1 MSMKNIKFTGL
12 LTRKK
17 AVRYLIYVLFVCA
30 FAVFVIKLN
39 QVEKTELVVRTG
51 QTFEKAKVVKIL
63 QDNLEE
69 NGTRVGEQKVRVRML
84 TGVRKGE
91 ELDITSSSGYLFG
104 AACKPGMKVIV
115 MQSVAGDST
124 VASVYT
130 QDREGVIYIFALIYL
145 LVLCLI
151 GGKQGIKGCLG
162 LVFTFFCVIF
172 VYLPLVYLKYS
183 PFWTAVFVCFIT
195 TLVTMYLIGGPTRK
209 TCAATLGTL
218 VGVILAGVSAWCFS
232 KASGISGYNVSDI
245 ETLMTL
251 WNTNRIQVGGLL
263 FSGLLKIVIRRC
275 QNILFCQN
283 PRDLTRTFPGSTE
296 GKNLPHNLCRFR
308 IRFEMVF
315 HSFGFP
321 VAVGRATSEPFAA
334 LGLQL
339 FHGADL
345 PARVLCV
352 QLVCPVAD
360 GIKIVA
366 ALNRRIHAIVHR
378 NEPHVLLR
386 EINLHVVAD
395 LQVLT
400 PQPGGILYNQG
411 GDLPGFDHFHDLFP
425 TRPLK

>member
-263 FSGLLKIVIRRC
+263 FSGLLISCLGAVMDVAMSISSAIDEIYR
-275 QNILFCQN
+275 QNLSLSRKELFKAGLRVGRDMMGTDSNTLILAFA
-283 PRDLTRTFPGSTE
+283 GSSVSTLLLDYSY
-296 GKNLPHNLCRFR
+296 NLPYQQIINSNNIGIAIMQGLPSCRDWQAVSGLYFLYPLLC
-308 IRFEMVF
+308 
-315 HSFGFP
+315 
-321 VAVGRATSEPFAA
+321 
-334 LGLQL
+334 
-339 FHGADL
+339 
-345 PARVLCV
+345 
-352 QLVCPVAD
+352 
-360 GIKIVA
+360 
-366 ALNRRIHAIVHR
+366 
-378 NEPHVLLR
+378 
-386 EINLHVVAD
+386 
-395 LQVLT
+395 
-400 PQPGGILYNQG
+400 
-411 GDLPGFDHFHDLFP
+411 
-425 TRPLK
+425 

>member
-1 MSMKNIKFTGL
+1 MKNIKLTGL

-17 AVRYLIYVLFVCA
+17 AVRYLIYFLLVCV
-30 FAVFVIKLN
+30 FAVFVIRLN

-69 NGTRVGEQKVRVRML
+69 NGTRVGEQKVRVHML

-130 QDREGVIYIFALIYL
+130 QDRESVIYIFALIYL
-145 LVLCLI
+145 LALCMI

-218 VGVILAGVSAWCFS
+218 AGVVLAGISAWCFS

-263 FSGLLKIVIRRC
+263 FSGLLISCLGAVMDVAMSISSAIDEIYK
-275 QNILFCQN
+275 QNSSLTITELFKPGLRVGRDMMGTDSNTLILAFAGSSVSTLLLDYAY
-283 PRDLTRTFPGSTE
+283 DLPYQQIINSNNIGIAIMQ
-296 GKNLPHNLCRFR
+296 GLAG
-308 IRFEMVF
+308 
-315 HSFGFP
+315 SFGI
-321 VAVGRATSEPFAA
+321 VLSVPFTV
-334 LGLQL
+334 LICTVL
-339 FHGADL
+339 FHKNK
-345 PARVLCV
+345 
-352 QLVCPVAD
+352 QLD
-360 GIKIVA
+360 
-366 ALNRRIHAIVHR
+366 
-378 NEPHVLLR
+378 
-386 EINLHVVAD
+386 
-395 LQVLT
+395 
-400 PQPGGILYNQG
+400 
-411 GDLPGFDHFHDLFP
+411 
-425 TRPLK
+425 

>member
-1 MSMKNIKFTGL
+1 MSMKNTKFTGL
-12 LTRKK
+12 FTRKK

-209 TCAATLGTL
+209 TCAATLETL

-263 FSGLLKIVIRRC
+263 FSGLLISCLGAVMDVAMSISSAIDEIYRQNLSLSRKELFKAGLRVGRDMMGTDSNTLILAFAGSSVSTLLLEYSYNLPYQQIINSNNIGIAIMQGLAGSFGIVLSVPFTVLIC
-275 QNILFCQN
+275 TILFH
-283 PRDLTRTFPGSTE
+283 
-296 GKNLPHNLCRFR
+296 K
-308 IRFEMVF
+308 
-315 HSFGFP
+315 
-321 VAVGRATSEPFAA
+321 
-334 LGLQL
+334 
-339 FHGADL
+339 
-345 PARVLCV
+345 
-352 QLVCPVAD
+352 
-360 GIKIVA
+360 K
-366 ALNRRIHAIVHR
+366 
-378 NEPHVLLR
+378 
-386 EINLHVVAD
+386 
-395 LQVLT
+395 
-400 PQPGGILYNQG
+400 
-411 GDLPGFDHFHDLFP
+411 
-425 TRPLK
+425 

>member
-1 MSMKNIKFTGL
+1 MKNTKFTGL
-12 LTRKK
+12 FTRKK

-130 QDREGVIYIFALIYL
+130 QDREWVIYIFALIYL

-263 FSGLLKIVIRRC
+263 FSGLLISCLGAVMDVAMSISSAIDEIYRQNLSLSRKELFKAGLRVGRDMMGTDSNTLIPAFAGSSVSTLLLDYSYNLPYQQIINSNNIGIAIMQGLAGSFGIVLSVPFTVLIC
-275 QNILFCQN
+275 TILFH
-283 PRDLTRTFPGSTE
+283 
-296 GKNLPHNLCRFR
+296 K
-308 IRFEMVF
+308 
-315 HSFGFP
+315 
-321 VAVGRATSEPFAA
+321 
-334 LGLQL
+334 
-339 FHGADL
+339 
-345 PARVLCV
+345 
-352 QLVCPVAD
+352 
-360 GIKIVA
+360 K
-366 ALNRRIHAIVHR
+366 
-378 NEPHVLLR
+378 
-386 EINLHVVAD
+386 
-395 LQVLT
+395 
-400 PQPGGILYNQG
+400 
-411 GDLPGFDHFHDLFP
+411 
-425 TRPLK
+425 

>member
-1 MSMKNIKFTGL
+1 MSMKNTKFTGL
-12 LTRKK
+12 FTRKK

-51 QTFEKAKVVKIL
+51 QTFEKAKVIKIL

-130 QDREGVIYIFALIYL
+130 QDREGVIYIFTLIYL

-263 FSGLLKIVIRRC
+263 FSGLLISCLSAVMDVAMSISSAIDEIYR
-275 QNILFCQN
+275 QNLSLSRKELFKAGLRVGRDMMGTDSNTLILAFA
-283 PRDLTRTFPGSTE
+283 GSSVSTLLLDYSY
-296 GKNLPHNLCRFR
+296 NLPHQQIINSNNIGIAIMQGLAG
-308 IRFEMVF
+308 
-315 HSFGFP
+315 SFGI
-321 VAVGRATSEPFAA
+321 VLSVPFTV
-334 LGLQL
+334 LICTIL
-339 FHGADL
+339 FH
-345 PARVLCV
+345 
-352 QLVCPVAD
+352 
-360 GIKIVA
+360 K
-366 ALNRRIHAIVHR
+366 
-378 NEPHVLLR
+378 
-386 EINLHVVAD
+386 
-395 LQVLT
+395 
-400 PQPGGILYNQG
+400 
-411 GDLPGFDHFHDLFP
+411 
-425 TRPLK
+425 K

>member
-1 MSMKNIKFTGL
+1 MSMKNTKFTGL
-12 LTRKK
+12 FTRKK

-104 AACKPGMKVIV
+104 AACKPDMKVIV

-263 FSGLLKIVIRRC
+263 FSGLLISCLGAVMDVAMSISSAIDEIYRQNLSLSRKELFTAGLRVGRDMMGTDSNTLILAFAGSSISTLLLDYSYNLPYQQIINSNNIGIAIMQGLAGSFGIVLSVPFTVLIC
-275 QNILFCQN
+275 TILFH
-283 PRDLTRTFPGSTE
+283 
-296 GKNLPHNLCRFR
+296 K
-308 IRFEMVF
+308 
-315 HSFGFP
+315 
-321 VAVGRATSEPFAA
+321 
-334 LGLQL
+334 
-339 FHGADL
+339 
-345 PARVLCV
+345 
-352 QLVCPVAD
+352 
-360 GIKIVA
+360 K
-366 ALNRRIHAIVHR
+366 
-378 NEPHVLLR
+378 
-386 EINLHVVAD
+386 
-395 LQVLT
+395 
-400 PQPGGILYNQG
+400 
-411 GDLPGFDHFHDLFP
+411 
-425 TRPLK
+425 

>member
-1 MSMKNIKFTGL
+1 MKNIKFTGL
-12 LTRKK
+12 LTKRK
-17 AVRYLIYVLFVCA
+17 AVRYLIYLLIVCVFV
-30 FAVFVIKLN
+30 VFVIKLN

-84 TGVRKGE
+84 TGIRKGE

-145 LVLCLI
+145 LALCLI
-151 GGKQGIKGCLG
+151 GGKQGIKGCIG
-162 LVFTFFCVIF
+162 LIFTFFCVIF

-218 VGVILAGVSAWCFS
+218 AGVVLAGISAWCFS

-263 FSGLLKIVIRRC
+263 FSGLLISCLGAVMDVAMSISSAIDEIYK
-275 QNILFCQN
+275 QNSS
-283 PRDLTRTFPGSTE
+283 LTRRELFRAGLRVGRDMMGTDSNTLILAFAGSSVSTLLLDYSY
-296 GKNLPHNLCRFR
+296 NLPYQQIINSNNIGIAIMQGLAG
-308 IRFEMVF
+308 
-315 HSFGFP
+315 SFGI
-321 VAVGRATSEPFAA
+321 VLSVPFTV
-334 LGLQL
+334 LICTVL
-339 FHGADL
+339 FH
-345 PARVLCV
+345 
-352 QLVCPVAD
+352 
-360 GIKIVA
+360 K
-366 ALNRRIHAIVHR
+366 N
-378 NEPHVLLR
+378 
-386 EINLHVVAD
+386 
-395 LQVLT
+395 
-400 PQPGGILYNQG
+400 
-411 GDLPGFDHFHDLFP
+411 
-425 TRPLK
+425 K

>member
-1 MSMKNIKFTGL
+1 MSMKNTKFTGL
-12 LTRKK
+12 FTRKK

-91 ELDITSSSGYLFG
+91 KLDVTSSSGYLFG

-263 FSGLLKIVIRRC
+263 FSGLLISCLGAVMDVAMSISSAIDEIYRQNLSLSRKELFKAGLRVGRDMMGTDSNTLILAFAGSSVSTLLLDYSYNLPYQQIINSNNIGIAIMQGLAGSFGIVLSVPFTVLIC
-275 QNILFCQN
+275 TILFH
-283 PRDLTRTFPGSTE
+283 
-296 GKNLPHNLCRFR
+296 K
-308 IRFEMVF
+308 
-315 HSFGFP
+315 
-321 VAVGRATSEPFAA
+321 
-334 LGLQL
+334 
-339 FHGADL
+339 
-345 PARVLCV
+345 
-352 QLVCPVAD
+352 
-360 GIKIVA
+360 K
-366 ALNRRIHAIVHR
+366 
-378 NEPHVLLR
+378 
-386 EINLHVVAD
+386 
-395 LQVLT
+395 
-400 PQPGGILYNQG
+400 
-411 GDLPGFDHFHDLFP
+411 
-425 TRPLK
+425 

>member
-1 MSMKNIKFTGL
+1 MSMKKTKFTGL

-172 VYLPLVYLKYS
+172 VYLPLVYLRYS

-263 FSGLLKIVIRRC
+263 FSGLLISCLGAVMDVAMSISSAIDEIYRQNLSLSRKELFKAGLRVGRDMMGTDSNTLILAFAGSSVSTLLLDYSYNLPYQQIINSNNIGIAIMQGLAGSFGIVLSVPFTVLIC
-275 QNILFCQN
+275 TILFH
-283 PRDLTRTFPGSTE
+283 
-296 GKNLPHNLCRFR
+296 K
-308 IRFEMVF
+308 
-315 HSFGFP
+315 
-321 VAVGRATSEPFAA
+321 
-334 LGLQL
+334 
-339 FHGADL
+339 
-345 PARVLCV
+345 
-352 QLVCPVAD
+352 
-360 GIKIVA
+360 K
-366 ALNRRIHAIVHR
+366 
-378 NEPHVLLR
+378 
-386 EINLHVVAD
+386 
-395 LQVLT
+395 
-400 PQPGGILYNQG
+400 
-411 GDLPGFDHFHDLFP
+411 
-425 TRPLK
+425 

>member
-1 MSMKNIKFTGL
+1 MSMKNTKFTGL

-17 AVRYLIYVLFVCA
+17 AVRYLIYILFVCV

-263 FSGLLKIVIRRC
+263 FSGLLISCLGAVMDVAMSISSAIDEIYRQNLSLSRKELFKAGLRVGRDMMGTDSNTLILAFAGSSVSTLLLDYSYNLPYQQIINSNNIGIAIMQGLAGSFGIVLSVPFTVLIC
-275 QNILFCQN
+275 TILFH
-283 PRDLTRTFPGSTE
+283 
-296 GKNLPHNLCRFR
+296 KNKA
-308 IRFEMVF
+308 E
-315 HSFGFP
+315 
-321 VAVGRATSEPFAA
+321 
-334 LGLQL
+334 
-339 FHGADL
+339 
-345 PARVLCV
+345 
-352 QLVCPVAD
+352 
-360 GIKIVA
+360 
-366 ALNRRIHAIVHR
+366 
-378 NEPHVLLR
+378 
-386 EINLHVVAD
+386 
-395 LQVLT
+395 
-400 PQPGGILYNQG
+400 
-411 GDLPGFDHFHDLFP
+411 
-425 TRPLK
+425 

>member
-1 MSMKNIKFTGL
+1 MSMKNTKFTGL

-17 AVRYLIYVLFVCA
+17 AVRYLIYVLFVCV

-195 TLVTMYLIGGPTRK
+195 TLVTMYLIGGPTQK

-251 WNTNRIQVGGLL
+251 WNTNRVQVGGLL
-263 FSGLLKIVIRRC
+263 FSGLLISCLGAVMDVAMSISSAIDEIYRQNLSLSRKELFKAGLRVGRDMMGTDSNTLILAFAGSSVSTLLLDYSYNLPYQQIINSNNIGIAIMQGLAGSFGIVLSVPFTVLIC
-275 QNILFCQN
+275 TILFH
-283 PRDLTRTFPGSTE
+283 
-296 GKNLPHNLCRFR
+296 K
-308 IRFEMVF
+308 
-315 HSFGFP
+315 
-321 VAVGRATSEPFAA
+321 
-334 LGLQL
+334 
-339 FHGADL
+339 
-345 PARVLCV
+345 
-352 QLVCPVAD
+352 
-360 GIKIVA
+360 K
-366 ALNRRIHAIVHR
+366 
-378 NEPHVLLR
+378 
-386 EINLHVVAD
+386 
-395 LQVLT
+395 
-400 PQPGGILYNQG
+400 
-411 GDLPGFDHFHDLFP
+411 
-425 TRPLK
+425 

>member
-1 MSMKNIKFTGL
+1 MSMKNTKFTGL

-17 AVRYLIYVLFVCA
+17 AVRYLIYILFVCV

-104 AACKPGMKVIV
+104 AACKLGMKVIV

-263 FSGLLKIVIRRC
+263 FSGLLISCLGAVMDVAMSISSAIDEIYRQNLSLSRKELFKAGLRVGRDMMGTDSNTLILAFAGSSVSTLLLDYSYNLPYQQIINSNNIGIAIMQGLAGSFGIVLSVPFTVLIC
-275 QNILFCQN
+275 TILFH
-283 PRDLTRTFPGSTE
+283 
-296 GKNLPHNLCRFR
+296 K
-308 IRFEMVF
+308 
-315 HSFGFP
+315 
-321 VAVGRATSEPFAA
+321 
-334 LGLQL
+334 
-339 FHGADL
+339 
-345 PARVLCV
+345 
-352 QLVCPVAD
+352 
-360 GIKIVA
+360 K
-366 ALNRRIHAIVHR
+366 
-378 NEPHVLLR
+378 
-386 EINLHVVAD
+386 
-395 LQVLT
+395 
-400 PQPGGILYNQG
+400 
-411 GDLPGFDHFHDLFP
+411 
-425 TRPLK
+425 